1 MIRSLAAAM
10 TLAILMAAGSVR
22 AEEDA
27 EIRAAQ
33 QSVHEAEGHLR
44 SAPHDYGGHRK
55 NALGHLERASNEL
68 QAALRT
74 ANQRDQKIEQKE
86 KKLEQRQ
93 DKIDHQLNNL
103 KKREAQ

>member
-1 MIRSLAAAM
+1 MTAFDTAEVRDRTLTAA
-10 TLAILMAAGSVR
+10 
-22 AEEDA
+22 
-27 EIRAAQ
+27 
-33 QSVHEAEGHLR
+33 
-44 SAPHDYGGHRK
+44 
-55 NALGHLERASNEL
+55 EL